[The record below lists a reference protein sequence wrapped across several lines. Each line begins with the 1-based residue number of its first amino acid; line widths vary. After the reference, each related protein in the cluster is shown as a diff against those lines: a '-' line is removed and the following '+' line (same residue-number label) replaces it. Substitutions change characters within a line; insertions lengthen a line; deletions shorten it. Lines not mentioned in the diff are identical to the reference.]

1 MKSKVFFISLLLV
14 SVCMA
19 GVIGFYVGNQF
30 TKKKLDDYYLQL
42 HYDSIATEM
51 KSQVKVLELLRKN
64 DIGEGTELL
73 EKFMDVNLASLNLY
87 GKTPPAERSKEIID
101 VIRQTKDYRKK
112 YSKHHVDP
120 VLFESV
126 QNALGIVE

>member
-14 SVCMA
+14 SVCTA

-42 HYDSIATEM
+42 HFDSIATEM

-64 DIGEGTELL
+64 DIGEGAELL
-73 EKFMDVNLASLNLY
+73 EKFMDVNLASLSLY
-87 GKTPPAERSKEIID
+87 GKTPPAERSKEIIY
-101 VIRQTKDYRKK
+101 VIRQAKDYRKK

-126 QNALGIVE
+126 QSALGIAE